1 MPCNHVVA
9 PSCSRFYQENKRPTE
24 RRVLFYELSESMNNS
39 TMFTERNYLPLPKF
53 TFFKFRGGCLPCRVP
68 RSARDEKVEKDA
80 DKLEPR
86 GFRIFMTRKLSL
98 GTGTGFYRTRMQPY
112 RRYRRD
118 FCRGTRS
125 SPTKFGQVCSR
136 ATVIP
141 GR

>member
-1 MPCNHVVA
+1 M
-9 PSCSRFYQENKRPTE
+9 
-24 RRVLFYELSESMNNS
+24 
-39 TMFTERNYLPLPKF
+39 
-53 TFFKFRGGCLPCRVP
+53 
-68 RSARDEKVEKDA
+68 EKDA

-125 SPTKFGQVCSR
+125 SPAKFGQVCSR